1 VNTLIHYLGFAV
13 CGLVVAV
20 VLAHLL
26 DPSQHSYEVPSV
38 TVSQK
43 LNDLS
48 ASIAN
53 VTALVKSQSD
63 QIAALKVQID
73 ANKAVQAQAD
83 ADVASLQAQ
92 IDALN
97 ALTVPVA
104 PPAQ

>member
-1 VNTLIHYLGFAV
+1 M
-13 CGLVVAV
+13 
-20 VLAHLL
+20 
-26 DPSQHSYEVPSV
+26 

>member
-1 VNTLIHYLGFAV
+1 MNTLYAALAFLAFV
-13 CGLVVAV
+13 LLLV
-20 VLAHLL
+20 VLAAK
-26 DPSQHSYEVPSV
+26 DTDV

-53 VTALVKSQSD
+53 VTSLVKSQSAQLAD
-63 QIAALKVQID
+63 QSAQIAALKAQID
-73 ANKAVQAQAD
+73 ANQAVQAQAD

-104 PPAQ
+104 PPAPPAQ

>member
-1 VNTLIHYLGFAV
+1 VNTLYAALAFLAFVILLAV
-13 CGLVVAV
+13 L
-20 VLAHLL
+20 
-26 DPSQHSYEVPSV
+26 STKETNV

-43 LNDLS
+43 LTDLS

-73 ANKAVQAQAD
+73 ANQAVQAQAD

-97 ALTVPVA
+97 ALTVPPA